1 MMKIIE
7 VEILVEVVDVE
18 VVAIVVVTNPDI
30 QVYHSSSRF
39 YCNIYEKM
47 LSWIGNIIY
56 LSKYVFI

>member
-1 MMKIIE
+1 MMKSRVCSSLFSEMMKIIE

-47 LSWIGNIIY
+47 LS
-56 LSKYVFI
+56 

>member
-30 QVYHSSSRF
+30 QVYH
-39 YCNIYEKM
+39 
-47 LSWIGNIIY
+47 
-56 LSKYVFI
+56 